1 MLQILEEPTVRERA
15 MPVSVEGYHCM
26 LQAGLVS
33 EKAELIRGVIIEKMS
48 KSPLHI
54 YFTDL
59 LAELAKSA
67 ISAGQMVRQ
76 ESPLTLADSE
86 PEPDLAIVQGQR
98 ADYLTS
104 HPTTALLVIEIAT
117 SSERLDREMATIYA
131 EAGVQEY
138 WIILGQKRAVEIFRR
153 PVNGV
158 YQEQQI
164 FQLGETIQSVII
176 PGWTLAV
183 SDIFPA

>member
-1 MLQILEEPTVRERA
+1 
-15 MPVSVEGYHCM
+15 
-26 LQAGLVS
+26 
-33 EKAELIRGVIIEKMS
+33 
-48 KSPLHI
+48 
-54 YFTDL
+54 
-59 LAELAKSA
+59 
-67 ISAGQMVRQ
+67 MVRQ

-164 FQLGETIQSVII
+164 FQLGETIQSAII